1 MYKIFVKGN
10 YFYIERVSDGRIFE
24 GHKKNV
30 LVSSLTETSDDFY
43 FWNINGTI
51 NCDNK
56 LNIADLVDEASVPFT
71 VATFRAFIEENTG
84 NFNSGVPAALNG
96 PYNRL
101 VNYFADN
108 YTDLTTNIALTPV
121 DGEIAIVRNAQ
132 GTAWL
137 PYNLGGTYY
146 PKGGYIYNGANWI
159 PQTDLITQQLQINVD
174 DINGLETDVAN
185 HITDLS
191 NPHAVTKVQVGLGN
205 VQNIDTT
212 TTANI
217 TDSLNKRFVTDANIT
232 TIGNQSGTNTGDETT
247 GSIQS
252 KRPLK
257 TIEGQSL
264 EGAGNID
271 LQKSDVGLGNVE
283 NTSDANKPVSIATQN
298 ALDLKVDKVTGK
310 ELSDENYTLAEKNK
324 LAGIAAG
331 AEVNVQSDWNEA
343 NPASDAFIQN
353 KPIIPT
359 VPANIVQTASG
370 QVVDNTDPAN
380 PVFNENTY
388 IEESTI
394 IAGSTTGAWVVRSL
408 GIAYANSD
416 VELKV
421 YKTADNN
428 ISTFGVREVGS
439 IVPKFFPIRRG
450 TVHMEVRADAAGDI
464 EIQSNNTNITF
475 EVTGR
480 KSVL

>member
-1 MYKIFVKGN
+1 
-10 YFYIERVSDGRIFE
+10 
-24 GHKKNV
+24 
-30 LVSSLTETSDDFY
+30 
-43 FWNINGTI
+43 
-51 NCDNK
+51 
-56 LNIADLVDEASVPFT
+56 
-71 VATFRAFIEENTG
+71 
-84 NFNSGVPAALNG
+84 
-96 PYNRL
+96 
-101 VNYFADN
+101 
-108 YTDLTTNIALTPV
+108 
-121 DGEIAIVRNAQ
+121 
-132 GTAWL
+132 
-137 PYNLGGTYY
+137 
-146 PKGGYIYNGANWI
+146 
-159 PQTDLITQQLQINVD
+159 
-174 DINGLETDVAN
+174 
-185 HITDLS
+185 
-191 NPHAVTKVQVGLGN
+191 
-205 VQNIDTT
+205 
-212 TTANI
+212 
-217 TDSLNKRFVTDANIT
+217 
-232 TIGNQSGTNTGDETT
+232 
-247 GSIQS
+247 
-252 KRPLK
+252 
-257 TIEGQSL
+257 
-264 EGAGNID
+264 
-271 LQKSDVGLGNVE
+271 
-283 NTSDANKPVSIATQN
+283 
-298 ALDLKVDKVTGK
+298 
-310 ELSDENYTLAEKNK
+310 
-324 LAGIAAG
+324 
-331 AEVNVQSDWNEA
+331 VNVQSDWNEA